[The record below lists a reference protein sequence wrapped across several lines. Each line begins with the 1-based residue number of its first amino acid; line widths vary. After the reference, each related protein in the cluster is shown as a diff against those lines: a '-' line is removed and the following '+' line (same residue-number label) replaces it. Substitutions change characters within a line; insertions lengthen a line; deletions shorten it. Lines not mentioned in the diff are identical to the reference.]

1 MKCTLNQYVRVTDY
15 LKSLWSFGLLVLVIW
30 QIFLRLTLC
39 SSPLTCIEFDY
50 SPYTWSCCFIR
61 PWCVRSHWFIQD
73 ISAICCLACS
83 ALWGAKTTGMFLGK
97 TEMPCCPQC
106 LELWMSWC
114 ELDLCVCVFVRVCLY
129 MSICMWVLDDYW
141 MKHEKA
147 WFLYSFLAIAKLGSK
162 SQKSQ

>member
-1 MKCTLNQYVRVTDY
+1 MTDY
-15 LKSLWSFGLLVLVIW
+15 LKSLWSFGSLVLVIW

-61 PWCVRSHWFIQD
+61 HLMCQ
-73 ISAICCLACS
+73 ISLVYS
-83 ALWGAKTTGMFLGK
+83 GY
-97 TEMPCCPQC
+97 
-106 LELWMSWC
+106 
-114 ELDLCVCVFVRVCLY
+114 LCYLLFGLFCTLRCKNHRNVPGQNRDAMLPTVPGVMNVLMWTRPVCVLARVCLY